1 MRRKDLAE
9 MRRRL
14 AEEEDLILGGYE
26 PLYPDQREPWIKL
39 HDGSLL
45 TRQEALQQIEAE
57 RQQIGNERQCRGPA
71 A

>member
-26 PLYPDQREPWIKL
+26 PVTLAEGERWIKC
-39 HDGSLL
+39 HDGSVL
-45 TRQEALQQIEAE
+45 A
-57 RQQIGNERQCRGPA
+57 RGDA
-71 A
+71 AAGQVVYLESL